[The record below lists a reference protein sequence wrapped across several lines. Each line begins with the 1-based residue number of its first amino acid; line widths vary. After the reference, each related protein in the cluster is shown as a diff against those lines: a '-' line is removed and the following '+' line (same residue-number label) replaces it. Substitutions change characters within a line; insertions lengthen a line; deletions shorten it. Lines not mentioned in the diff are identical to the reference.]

1 MSTDLYLYGTW
12 GIKNIH
18 AKSLNPFSQLNFF
31 NLDSNAV
38 ADVIHYP
45 KKTLLREISYLASC
59 LQSPTNKKG
68 DITAVCDI
76 RRGPDVQNCVI

>member
-59 LQSPTNKKG
+59 LQSPTKKKG
-68 DITAVCDI
+68 ISLPSVTSEGGLMFRTV
-76 RRGPDVQNCVI
+76 